1 MSFECGLESIY
12 EIHTCQQRYEY
23 NIRVSTFVAIGEAGT
38 DVDSG
43 VGAADL
49 DDVHAGVDERL
60 VRELQEEPELR
71 VGLLRLDPG
80 HLEEEVVEEVLVAHQ
95 SLPVGQVPAKALVG
109 NSIDIKNHPKRLK
122 STYRAFF
129 PVCREVLLWILI
141 QFAIACL
148 GSR

>member
-1 MSFECGLESIY
+1 M
-12 EIHTCQQRYEY
+12 
-23 NIRVSTFVAIGEAGT
+23 AIGEAGT

-60 VRELQEEPELR
+60 VGELQEEPELR

-95 SLPVGQVPAKALVG
+95 SLPVGQVPTKALVG
-109 NSIDIKNHPKRLK
+109 NSIDFKNNPKRLK
-122 STYRAFF
+122 KIEKDILLCTKYN
-129 PVCREVLLWILI
+129 VL
-141 QFAIACL
+141 ACL
-148 GSR
+148 YC